1 MSNFSP
7 IAYVYG
13 YALMIYSIVLYHWE
27 IKLYMYLFPFSFM
40 EKNKEQ
46 DRNIRMYFHS
56 MSTEFKKF
64 LREKADL
71 QHDIW
76 IGKVFPVL
84 RYLLH
89 MKMLLH
95 IHFHTDDEGETMLSA

>member
-1 MSNFSP
+1 MSYFSS
-7 IAYVYG
+7 IVYVY
-13 YALMIYSIVLYHWE
+13 YTLMIYSIILYHWE
-27 IKLYMYLFPFSFM
+27 IKLYMYLFFFFSFM